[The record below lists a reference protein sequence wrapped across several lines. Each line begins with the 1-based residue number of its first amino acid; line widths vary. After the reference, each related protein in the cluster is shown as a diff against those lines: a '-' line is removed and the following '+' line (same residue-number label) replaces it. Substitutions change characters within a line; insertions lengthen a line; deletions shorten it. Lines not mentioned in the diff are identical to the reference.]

1 MAHSLCPVAAA
12 VASGHP
18 SFSRPQRRK
27 HSHRGICG
35 HFIDGPLR
43 HDSALGTCSCRF
55 ARDPGVHW
63 TDEGSEVHGGS
74 GTGLPCPVVVA
85 AWGCSAHTSPLLFL
99 LPWPVWAHSPPCRRH
114 SRPPHSDPVQRRL
127 RRTAVWFW
135 VLVDVIPRRNER
147 AFWVRHRA
155 GLLQDY
161 SRSKLATE
169 ELGWV
174 HSSQMQIPK

>member
-43 HDSALGTCSCRF
+43 HNSALGTCSCRF

-99 LPWPVWAHSPPCRRH
+99 LPWRVWAHSPPVLASLPASAQRPRPAPPATH
-114 SRPPHSDPVQRRL
+114 SRVVLGPRGCHSQTQRES
-127 RRTAVWFW
+127 F
-135 VLVDVIPRRNER
+135 
-147 AFWVRHRA
+147 
-155 GLLQDY
+155 
-161 SRSKLATE
+161 
-169 ELGWV
+169 LGETQGRITPGVSW
-174 HSSQMQIPK
+174 P